1 MRTTLP
7 RLLLLA
13 LACAWLYAADDAPEW
28 ARQAAATTVPGYPA
42 KVTSVV
48 LFQEETVAVDADGK
62 RVMRERGAIKI
73 LEAGG
78 EKIDAFRTYNTKTG
92 RIRDFQGWLFPPT
105 GKPIPY
111 AKNRVADV
119 ALSQEYVY
127 DEARAKVLECGS
139 AAPGSVFAW
148 EVTEEERSVF
158 TQDAYHFQRRS
169 PVLLSRFVLTLPA
182 GWEVKG
188 VVFNHEQL
196 EPQVSG
202 NTYTW
207 EMRNLPWMESENYSP
222 ALDALVPRLAVSFFP
237 PAENRAGLEGLKDWP
252 AVSAWLSLLVDP
264 AAEVTDA
271 IRAKSLEL
279 TANAPGE
286 LDKIRAIAAFT
297 QQTNYVEVALNLTRG
312 GGYTPRKAAETL
324 ARNYGDCKDKATLM
338 RALLKAAGID
348 SYLTTITANDRTYVR
363 QEWASPMQFNHAIV
377 AVRVSDAISL
387 PTVLADR
394 GLGRLLIFDPTDR
407 MTPVGD
413 LPEEEQGSH
422 ALVIAGA
429 RGALVTM
436 PLLPSSGNRIESSV
450 EGAVDP
456 AGRLEARIERQYF
469 GQSAV
474 TLRRVETLRGSEE
487 LKKRVERG
495 FARRIAAT
503 TVRGVTTAAHPAENR
518 LALNVELGAERFAQ
532 IMQGRLLVVRAGLLS
547 SGGDYL
553 FTSKERSSP
562 VKLQADLRRD
572 SIKLK
577 LPAGFQLDE
586 LPPPVKIEGAYGT
599 LEAAWSVKDGEL
611 LMTQSLEVR
620 AQVVQTT
627 EYAQVRDF
635 FEQVAA
641 AGFAP
646 VVLVKR

>member
-13 LACAWLYAADDAPEW
+13 LGCAWLYGADEAPEW
-28 ARQAAATTVPGYPA
+28 ARQAAATTVPAYPA
-42 KVTSVV
+42 KVTSVF

-73 LEAGG
+73 LEASG

-169 PVLLSRFVLTLPA
+169 PVLLSRFVLTLPV

-188 VVFNHEQL
+188 VVFNHEQA

-207 EMRNLPWMESENYSP
+207 EMRNLPWMENENYSP
-222 ALDALVPRLAVSFFP
+222 GLDALVPRLAVSFFP
-237 PAENRAGLEGLKDWP
+237 PADNRAGLEGLKDWH

-297 QQTNYVEVALNLTRG
+297 QQTNYVEVALNVTRG
-312 GGYTPRKAAETL
+312 GGYTPRRAAETL
-324 ARNYGDCKDKATLM
+324 ARNYGDCNDKATLM
-338 RALLKAAGID
+338 RALLKAAGIE

-394 GLGRLLIFDPTDR
+394 ALGRLLIFDPTDR

-429 RGALVTM
+429 RGALLTM
-436 PLLPSSGNRIESSV
+436 PLLPSSANRIDSSV

-456 AGRLEARIERQYF
+456 AGRLDARIERQYF
-469 GQSAV
+469 GQSAA

-487 LKKRVERG
+487 LKKRLERG

-503 TVRGVTTAAHPAENR
+503 TVRGVTTAANPAENR

-572 SIKLK
+572 SIRLK
-577 LPAGFQLDE
+577 LPAGFQPDE
-586 LPPPVKIEGAYGT
+586 LPPPVKIESTYGT
-599 LEAAWSVKDGEL
+599 LEAVWLVKDGEL
-611 LMTQSLEVR
+611 LMTQLLEVR
-620 AQVVQTT
+620 AQVVQTA
-627 EYAQVRDF
+627 EYAQVREF